1 MSHTELKRRC
11 MDKFGCNGVL
21 RDQKDGV
28 PLEEGHHLKD
38 IEQFD
43 FLQCGKYRLDCWY
56 FF

>member
-21 RDQKDGV
+21 KDHEDGE